1 MIAAAKQLQEPG
13 CDHQGLQQMLAALN
27 EQLGLAGIWYCYDIA
42 HPGKW
47 RKRVKSS
54 DQMIRSFVRRRRLF
68 ASSGTAAELWQQQMT
83 HYQGLSHVLEGIWN
97 QQVYFWPMRELP
109 HAMNRR
115 LTKAGVEALVTF
127 TVDCPLSPEFR
138 GRFTLLLPD
147 SQSVAQIIATAEVVQ
162 RQLRELQVKIALE
175 FGKSINPLVDYNIVN
190 PLSAYILGLL
200 AQGQDREQVS
210 AQLRLTLRGVDYHVS
225 VLKELLEARNIAQL
239 VYRAGQCQLI

>member
-1 MIAAAKQLQEPG
+1 MSAAAKQLQDPG
-13 CDHQGLQQMLAALN
+13 GDHHGLQQMLADLN
-27 EQLGLAGIWYCYDIA
+27 EQLGLGGIWYCYDIA
-42 HPGKW
+42 HPAKW
-47 RKRVKSS
+47 CRRVKSS
-54 DQMIRSFVRRRRLF
+54 EQMIRSFVRRRRLF
-68 ASSGTAAELWQQQMT
+68 ASSGTAAQLWQQQMS
-83 HYQGLSHVLEGIWN
+83 HYPGLGHVLEGVWN

-109 HAMNRR
+109 VVMSRR
-115 LTKAGVEALVTF
+115 LTKAGIEALVTF
-127 TVDCPLSPEFR
+127 SVRCPLSPEFR
-138 GRFTLLLPD
+138 GRFTLLIPD
-147 SQSVAQIIATAEVVQ
+147 SQSVAQVSATIEMVL
-162 RQLRELQVKIALE
+162 RQLQQLQVKIALE

>member
-1 MIAAAKQLQEPG
+1 MSAVAKPLQEAG
-13 CDHQGLQQMLAALN
+13 CDHRRLQQMLAALN
-27 EQLGLAGIWYCYDIA
+27 EQLGLAGIWYCYDID

-54 DQMIRSFVRRRRLF
+54 DKMIRSFVRRRRLF
-68 ASSGTAAELWQQQMT
+68 ASSGAAAELWQQQMS
-83 HYQGLSHVLEGIWN
+83 HYQGLGHILEGIWN
-97 QQVYFWPMRELP
+97 QQRYFWPMRELP
-109 HAMNRR
+109 LVMSRR
-115 LTKAGVEALVTF
+115 LSKAGVEALVTF
-127 TVDCPLSPEFR
+127 TVPCPLSPEFR

-147 SQSVAQIIATAEVVQ
+147 SQSVAQLIATAEMVQ
-162 RQLRELQVKIALE
+162 RQLQELQVRIALE